1 MGFLLRSGTEVNTPR
16 AITSRSILA
25 NHSSTWLSHDTV
37 MCEMSPPS
45 SAASLRVDQ
54 CVEPSAGLCLVVRA
68 NTRASRRSGT
78 LLRLRPAWRKNK
90 ACQTV
95 CGKPLAPESNVAVI
109 AIELGPDGAPGQSL
123 GKPQDQTRTTRQIRS
138 NGPSIG

>member
-25 NHSSTWLSHDTV
+25 NHSSTWLSHGTV

-54 CVEPSAGLCLVVRA
+54 CVEPSAGFCLVVRA
-68 NTRASRRSGT
+68 HTRLQAVGDLVALAT
-78 LLRLRPAWRKNK
+78 GMARKQ

-95 CGKPLAPESNVAVI
+95 CGKTLAPESNVAVI
-109 AIELGPDGAPGQSL
+109 AIELGPDGAP
-123 GKPQDQTRTTRQIRS
+123 
-138 NGPSIG
+138 